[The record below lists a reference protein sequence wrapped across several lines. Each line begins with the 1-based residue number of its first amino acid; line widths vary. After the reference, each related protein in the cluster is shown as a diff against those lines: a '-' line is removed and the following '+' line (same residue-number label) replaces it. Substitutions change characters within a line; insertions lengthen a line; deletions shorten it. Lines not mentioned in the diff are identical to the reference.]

1 MPTTVWDTLAEQ
13 AHRLITP
20 PRRGETTASVTLM
33 RSLHRTPPHTPSAL
47 CAHLD
52 TATTVLP
59 TLARYAAAGD
69 PHALLMAATLMRHP
83 LRRIADM
90 ADPDGYHNPDRDTR
104 DQDTLAIFFTVIR
117 TCAEP
122 HILTSRYL
130 YGAVLRR
137 VLAVR
142 RTQQTTAPVRVEPG
156 APILDQPDYGP
167 SFDRTA
173 QLLAYARDTRVIT
186 TLEHDTLT
194 AMYLHTGV
202 LNPAAA
208 AQALDANV
216 GAVARR
222 AQRAI
227 RKLQRHYAGAVPAA
241 VAA

>member
-1 MPTTVWDTLAEQ
+1 
-13 AHRLITP
+13 
-20 PRRGETTASVTLM
+20 M
-33 RSLHRTPPHTPSAL
+33 RSLHRTTPHTPSAL

-104 DQDTLAIFFTVIR
+104 DQDT
-117 TCAEP
+117 
-122 HILTSRYL
+122 RYL

-156 APILDQPDYGP
+156 SAILDQPDYGP

-227 RKLQRHYAGAVPAA
+227 RKLQRHYASAVPAA

>member
-1 MPTTVWDTLAEQ
+1 MPTTVWDNLTEQ
-13 AHRLITP
+13 AHRLITTAH
-20 PRRGETTASVTLM
+20 RGDLTPAVTLM
-33 RSLHRTPPHTPSAL
+33 RTLHRQPPHTPAAL

-59 TLARYAAAGD
+59 ALARYAAAGD
-69 PHALLMAATLMRHP
+69 RHALLMAATLMRHP
-83 LRRIADM
+83 LRRIAEM
-90 ADPDGYHNPDRDTR
+90 ADPDGYHTPDRDTR

-142 RTQQTTAPVRVEPG
+142 RTQQTTAPLRVDP
-156 APILDQPDYGP
+156 ASAVLDKPDYGP
-167 SFDRTA
+167 TFDRTA
-173 QLLAYARDTRVIT
+173 QLLRRARDSRVIT
-186 TLEHDTLT
+186 ALEHDTLT
-194 AMYLHTGV
+194 AMYLHSGV
-202 LNPAAA
+202 INPAAA
-208 AQALDANV
+208 AAQLDANV

-227 RKLQRHYAGAVPAA
+227 RKLQRHYATTIPTA